1 MTIESNLKAELSE
14 SAVYCPYVIYAHG
27 LVIELKHDDSAK
39 DFKRKKLLLNK
50 EVEMEINVSVIIPFF
65 SRSELFLKVLQSVF
79 TQSAQ
84 PQEIV
89 LLEGIFEHPEFE
101 SIHVYKKQT
110 NITYLDAQLSLEE
123 ARQKGAELASGKY
136 ITFLEP
142 NELWMVDK
150 LKDQYDFLESH
161 SYADAVYGGCCSLD
175 DFLYKSKP
183 ELLQANDILFKEK
196 KQLTSV
202 MLKTATYRHIAG
214 VDLAIPKL
222 ASWDLCIQLAANGY
236 EQFCFRHI
244 SIPLATE
251 NESGHDK
258 CSHLFW
264 REHSEVLEK
273 HRPLIQKRLGNYGYY
288 FLWYRYLL
296 VAGALRGNLTGRVI
310 MIYANMMKIL
320 SRTTV
325 LFDLERNNVTNDSLI
340 DKRRHH

>member
-1 MTIESNLKAELSE
+1 MTIESNLKAELSV
-14 SAVYCPYVIYAHG
+14 SALYFSYVIYSYA
-27 LVIELKHDDSAK
+27 IEIALKYDDSVK

-50 EVEMEINVSVIIPFF
+50 EVEMEINVSVIVPFY

-84 PQEIV
+84 PQEII

-101 SIHVYKKQT
+101 SIHVCKKQT

-150 LKDQYDFLESH
+150 LKDQYEFMESH
-161 SYADAVYGGCCSLD
+161 PYAGAVYGGCCSLD

-202 MLKTATYRHIAG
+202 MLKTATYRHITG

-222 ASWDLCIQLAANGY
+222 ASWDLCIQLAESGY
-236 EQFCFRHI
+236 EQHCLRHI
-244 SIPLATE
+244 SVPLVTE
-251 NESGHDK
+251 DESERDN

-264 REHSEVLEK
+264 HEHREVLKK
-273 HRPLIQKRLGNYGYY
+273 HKQLIQKQLGNYGYY
-288 FLWYRYLL
+288 FLWYRYLFI
-296 VAGALRGNLTGRVI
+296 AGTLRGNLSGRAI
-310 MIYANMMKIL
+310 MIYAYMMKIL
-320 SRTTV
+320 SRTTL
-325 LFDLERNNVTNDSLI
+325 LFDFEANSVTNDNLI
-340 DKRRHH
+340 DKRRLH